1 MESSER
7 KRVPEEVRTL
17 AGRLSES
24 NQMRR
29 GSVSVRFMK
38 CGKDG
43 CSCAEDPE
51 ARHGPYFT
59 LTRSVKGKTQSR
71 YLSPEQAETAKRQIE
86 AGHEFRETVER
97 YWDACE
103 EWSDELLLP
112 RNGSI
117 GSAQK
122 KRAQKNVRRGNPNR
136 NRRIDRRFLRRGP
149 GFRSSRDG
157 SSPRG
162 ASRGCTLP

>member
-17 AGRLSES
+17 AGRLGES
-24 NQMRR
+24 HQMRR

-103 EWSDELLLP
+103 EWSDELLSP

-122 KRAQKNVRRGNPNR
+122 KGSKK
-136 NRRIDRRFLRRGP
+136 
-149 GFRSSRDG
+149 RSKRKSEPK
-157 SSPRG
+157 SKH
-162 ASRGCTLP
+162 